1 MPTPALSTHAKRNP
15 AKAVQAPR
23 TRPKQSTATKAT
35 KALASAQRA
44 QQQVALGADIELFY
58 QEKKALTASLALK
71 HDKKEPAIRKLLNNA
86 TYKNKRAVNLYNA
99 IIHDLCLQAAASKHL
114 LPS

>member
-23 TRPKQSTATKAT
+23 TCPKQSTATKAT
-35 KALASAQRA
+35 KALASAQ
-44 QQQVALGADIELFY
+44 QQAALGADIELFY
-58 QEKKALTASLALK
+58 QEKKALALK
-71 HDKKEPAIRKLLNNA
+71 HNKKEPAIRKLLNNA